1 MLPRRSATL
10 ATLCLLTAC
19 ASQHPG
25 TPDNEPTLASLT
37 GRQLAPGIEAP
48 VRADEAQA
56 IAAYTRFLE
65 IAPQAPQ
72 RPEAMRRIG
81 DLEMDLA
88 DKRAGAGEALQAADY
103 RTAITRYQEFLKTYP
118 ADPANDRVLYQLARA
133 YDQGGD
139 LELALKT
146 LDRLVKEYP
155 ATPLRDE
162 VQFRRGELL
171 FAARNYPGAENAY
184 ATVLASG
191 AAAPYYDR
199 ALYMQGWSQFKQG
212 RLDDALHSFFGV
224 LDLKLGGRSSDAP
237 LERLAGLSRPDRELV
252 EDTFRV
258 TSLSLANLQG
268 ADSIAAYIASPVRR
282 GYEFRVYQ
290 ELGEL
295 YLKQERVKDTADT
308 FGLFA
313 HRNPLHAQAPILQA
327 RVIGIYEQNG
337 FAKLALEAKKEYVA
351 HYGASGEFRRANPQ
365 GWEAAQPLVKTH
377 LAELARYYHASAQ
390 QSRSTA
396 DYQEAVHWYRTY
408 LEDFPNDPQAAQNN
422 FLLAELLFE
431 DAHFGEA
438 TIEYEKTAYQYP
450 THERSADAGYA
461 ALLSVAQ
468 QRKQPQADAAALQRA
483 GVESALRF
491 AKTFPND
498 ARVASV
504 LADAADTLYKL
515 HDSDE
520 AIAVAQQLLDL
531 SARTT
536 DAQRRVAWTV
546 IAHVA
551 FERGA
556 FDRSEVAY
564 TEVLQLTPAS
574 DPARNELVERQ
585 AASIYK
591 QGEQFRAQGKLPEAV
606 TYFQRVASVAPQSSI
621 RASAQYDAAAALLAL
636 KDWAGAARSLEDFRQ
651 RFPGHALQA
660 ELGPKLA
667 LAYTAQGQ
675 WAGAAT
681 EFERIAGTEKDLKI
695 ARDALWQAAEFY
707 DKAGARASAQKTYER
722 YLLLNPKP
730 LTPALEARYRLARIA
745 RDSGNAARELAL
757 MKEIFN
763 ADQNGGAERSDR
775 SRFLG
780 ATAALALAE
789 PAAQAYRKIAL
800 KEPLQKQLKL
810 KKAKMQ
816 ETLKAYA
823 VASDYGVADVVTAA
837 TFQSATVYR
846 DFGKAL
852 MTSERPKKLKK
863 RLELEQYNVML
874 EEQAYP
880 FEEKAAE
887 LHQLNARLATQGIY
901 DDWVKSSFDALR
913 ELLPVRYGKSERVDD
928 GGRASTLA
936 ELEKAAE
943 QKPLQPE
950 VLNQLALAYRRN
962 GQFAQ
967 ARASYE
973 RAIALDANYAATYLN
988 FGVLNDLYL
997 GQPKSAQEQFE
1008 HYLALTPAGDAV
1020 VAKWV
1025 AELKTRKTEATA
1037 NTTGNTA
1044 STTAANTAAG
1054 SSNAKEKP

>member
-1 MLPRRSATL
+1 MLRRPSSL
-10 ATLCLLTAC
+10 AALCLLTAC
-19 ASQHPG
+19 ASQQQG
-25 TPDNEPTLASLT
+25 TPDNEPTLASLSA
-37 GRQLAPGIEAP
+37 RPLASTSATP

-72 RPEAMRRIG
+72 RAEAMRRIG

-88 DKRAGAGEALQAADY
+88 DKRAGTGEALQAADY
-103 RTAITRYQEFLKTYP
+103 RAAIKRYQDFLKTYP
-118 ADPANDRVLYQLARA
+118 TDPANDRVLYQLARA
-133 YDQGGD
+133 HDQGGE
-139 LELALKT
+139 LELALQT

-155 ATPLRDE
+155 ATALRDE
-162 VQFRRGELL
+162 AQFRRGELL

-191 AAAPYYDR
+191 VAGPYYDR
-199 ALYMQGWSQFKQG
+199 ALYMHGWSQFKQG

-224 LDLKLGGRSSDAP
+224 LDLKLGGRNSDAP
-237 LERLAGLSRPDRELV
+237 LESLTGLSRAERELV

-268 ADSIAAYIASPVRR
+268 ADAIAAYIDSPARR

-327 RVIGIYEQNG
+327 RVISIYEQNG
-337 FAKLALEAKKEYVA
+337 FPQLALQAKKDYVA
-351 HYGASGEFRRANPQ
+351 HYGAAGEFRRANPQ

-390 QSRSTA
+390 KSRATA

-408 LEDFPNDPQAAQNN
+408 LEEFPTDPQAAQNN

-431 DAHFGEA
+431 DARYAEA
-438 TIEYEKTAYQYP
+438 TVEYEKTAYQYP
-450 THERSADAGYA
+450 AHERGADAGYA
-461 ALLSVAQ
+461 ALLSLAQ
-468 QRKQPQADAAALQRA
+468 QRKQPQADAVALQRA
-483 GVESALRF
+483 GVDSALRF
-491 AKTFPND
+491 ARTFPGD

-504 LADAADTLYKL
+504 LADAADTLYRL
-515 HDSDE
+515 HESDQ
-520 AIAVAQQLLDL
+520 ALAVAQQLLDL
-531 SARTT
+531 PSRAT

-546 IAHVA
+546 LAHVA

-556 FDRSEVAY
+556 FARAEAAY
-564 TEVLQLTPAS
+564 TEVLQLTPPNDA
-574 DPARNELVERQ
+574 ARNELVERQ

-591 QGEQFRAQGKLPEAV
+591 QGEQLRADGKLPEAV
-606 TYFQRVASVAPQSSI
+606 TTFQRVASVAPLSSV

-636 KDWAGAARSLEDFRQ
+636 KDWAAAARQLEDFRQ

-660 ELGPKLA
+660 EVGPKLA
-667 LAYTAQGQ
+667 LAYTEQAQ
-675 WAGAAT
+675 WASAAG
-681 EFERIAGTEKDLKI
+681 EFERIAASAKDLTL
-695 ARDALWQAAEFY
+695 ARDSLWQAAEFY
-707 DKAGARASAQKTYER
+707 DKAGSRAAAQKSYER
-722 YLLLNPKP
+722 YLVQNPKP

-745 RDSGNAARELAL
+745 KDSGNAARELAL

-775 SRFLG
+775 SRYLG
-780 ATAALALAE
+780 ANAALALAE
-789 PAAQAYRKIAL
+789 PVAQAYRTIAL

-852 MTSERPKKLKK
+852 MNSERPKKLKK
-863 RLELEQYNVML
+863 LELEQYNVML
-874 EEQAYP
+874 EEQAFP
-880 FEEKAAE
+880 FEEKATE
-887 LHQLNARLATQGIY
+887 LHQSNARLATQGIY
-901 DDWVKSSFDALR
+901 DAWVKRSFDALR
-913 ELLPVRYGKSERVDD
+913 ELLPVRYGKSERVDESSLT
-928 GGRASTLA
+928 RSAL

-943 QKPLQPE
+943 QTPQQAGA
-950 VLNQLALAYRRN
+950 LNQLAVAYRRN

-967 ARASYE
+967 ARAAYE
-973 RAIALDANYAATYLN
+973 RAMALDPNDAATYLN

-1025 AELKTRKTEATA
+1025 AELKTRKPEAA
-1037 NTTGNTA
+1037 
-1044 STTAANTAAG
+1044 TAAG
-1054 SSNAKEKP
+1054 SSDSAKEKP